1 MPGTRT
7 FRRTG
12 GAAEVLAAM
21 LLLAAG
27 AAALALH
34 YRAEA
39 RERAEADS
47 RALGTAFAGR
57 LPGGAPRLAVRGAG
71 PAHPASPQPR
81 PGSGRRRRNSRA
93 GACSLP
99 AFPPTRGSGSGS
111 SPTPSVP
118 AGAPAVP
125 MAVGLL
131 SAPAWQPAREGALSA
146 GLAALGA
153 VAAPGPLDARRAAIE
168 TALGRTAAAGDLW
181 VSADLGLGHRSTVL
195 HRLPQPGRPNLNR
208 MESDLDL
215 DGNAVADAGALAAR
229 SLTADPGGA
238 TLQALN
244 VGTDA
249 TISGAPVPAGD
260 PGHLTSPHH
269 GLAASAGVTVGQAV
283 GLRGRANAASLTVS
297 GALAAS
303 SGTATGAASAAS
315 AAASGS
321 FAARLLTLTG
331 NRRVTVGTRLA
342 AGWAQVGTLTAGS
355 CSGC

>member
-1 MPGTRT
+1 MRT

-47 RALGTAFAGR
+47 RALGTAFAAAFLAAHR
-57 LPGGAPRLAVRGAG
+57 ASQFEAPALRTRLAATPAG
-71 PAHPASPQPR
+71 FRTTAAELQGWGVLP
-81 PGSGRRRRNSRA
+81 PG
-93 GACSLP
+93 LP
-99 AFPPTRGSGSGS
+99 ADARIRVGIVAD
-111 SPTPSVP
+111 PSVP

-229 SLTADPGGA
+229 SLTADPGAVG
-238 TLQALN
+238 LPALN

-331 NRRVTVGTRLA
+331 DRRVTVGTRLA